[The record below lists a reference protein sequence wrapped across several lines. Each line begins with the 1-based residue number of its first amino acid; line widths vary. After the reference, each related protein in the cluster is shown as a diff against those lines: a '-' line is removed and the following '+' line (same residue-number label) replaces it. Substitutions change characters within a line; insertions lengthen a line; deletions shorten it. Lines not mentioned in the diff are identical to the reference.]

1 MLSSKGN
8 ENNFARAAQFFVHFF
23 AVVLHDYNVK
33 LQKLPGYTFYEGS
46 VVRVL
51 VHFVFSLLL
60 LFTPLTATKFDVV
73 PPTKNVSLFF
83 LSRSSSFSRWASLAC
98 YPTFLF
104 FYVFLFLYI
113 PNLWTWQNINLS
125 LILYTT
131 RIQKHFDLSIFVFI
145 DSFVVLASQDAGGHI
160 VCFPA

>member
-1 MLSSKGN
+1 M
-8 ENNFARAAQFFVHFF
+8 
-23 AVVLHDYNVK
+23 K

-60 LFTPLTATKFDVV
+60 LFTPLAATKFDVV
-73 PPTKNVSLFF
+73 PPTKKCLLRFF
-83 LSRSSSFSRWASLAC
+83 SLALVLLLVALHW
-98 YPTFLF
+98 PVALRSHFLP
-104 FYVFLFLYI
+104 LSLSLYSKFVDTTI
-113 PNLWTWQNINLS
+113 INLS

-131 RIQKHFDLSIFVFI
+131 RIQKHFPFSIFVFI